1 LRNQWHWRR
10 SSFNL
15 THRFEH
21 DELPQELPAPDEQT
35 DTTNQRR
42 LEAYLYDT
50 ANDNERQIKRL
61 VRMYIREGSVR
72 AASRASGINM
82 RTIQKA
88 IDYVVND
95 FHSDKP
101 KQLEK

>member
-1 LRNQWHWRR
+1 MRNQWHWKR

-61 VRMYIREGSVR
+61 VRIYIREGSLHE
-72 AASRASGINM
+72 AAKASGIN
-82 RTIQKA
+82 RVIIRKA

-95 FHSDKP
+95 FYSDKP
-101 KQLEK
+101 K